1 MKRSCRL
8 SLERLEDRD
17 LLATWG
23 VPWPNAQ
30 HVTVSFVPDGT
41 AMDAYQSNLFQIL
54 NSQSATS
61 AWETAILQ
69 GLQTWAVN
77 TNINL
82 ALVTDGGQPIGT
94 SGLIQGDSRFGDIRV
109 AAHALGSDVVAITSP
124 YDLLAGTQAGDM
136 ILNSSDFGTG
146 SPGLYDLYT
155 VALHEA
161 GHSFGLPDEATD
173 STQVMYAQYSGI
185 ITALTQT
192 DIG

>member
-41 AMDAYQSNLFQIL
+41 LVSPYQSTLFQTL
-54 NSQSATS
+54 NSQAPTS
-61 AWETAILQ
+61 VWETAILQ
-69 GLQTWAVN
+69 GLQTWAAN

-82 ALVTDGGQPIGT
+82 ALVNDGGQPIGT

-109 AAHALGSDVVAITSP
+109 AAQPLGSDVVAITSP

-146 SPGLYDLYT
+146 SAGLYDLYT
-155 VALHEA
+155 VALH
-161 GHSFGLPDEATD
+161 
-173 STQVMYAQYSGI
+173 
-185 ITALTQT
+185 
-192 DIG
+192 